1 MKLYKANI
9 IINKEITTRT
19 IKALSLQNAKDI
31 LAKEGVVIS
40 IKEINQFGLN
50 LSFGKINERDLS
62 IYIRQLS
69 VLLEAGVSVLDAFVS
84 VGNGCDN
91 ARLRQIFSDIS
102 MDLHAGASLEQ
113 ALSGYKKELGTIT
126 LAMFS
131 LGQNSGK
138 LSNSLSLLSFM
149 LEEIDNNKTK
159 FKKAI
164 RYPAIVLLTLII
176 AFNILIAMVVPS
188 FNSVFAS
195 VSKELPLATRII
207 LGLESLINDYGFFVV
222 FGAVLSTCLVLYF
235 YKFSFKFRFKF
246 DSFALKIPL
255 LKGII
260 LHSSL
265 ARFNLILSQLI
276 SAGMAMDRALDIA
289 NTVIENSY
297 IKSKINQSSKDIC
310 NANALSTS
318 FKKSGLYENIAIE
331 IIKAAEQSGA
341 LDEMFGYV
349 ANYYKQKYDLV
360 IDNLSA
366 YLEPILLVIISAVV
380 LLLGLGIFMPLWELS
395 SGAILD

>member
-1 MKLYKANI
+1 
-9 IINKEITTRT
+9 
-19 IKALSLQNAKDI
+19 
-31 LAKEGVVIS
+31 
-40 IKEINQFGLN
+40 
-50 LSFGKINERDLS
+50 
-62 IYIRQLS
+62 
-69 VLLEAGVSVLDAFVS
+69 
-84 VGNGCDN
+84 
-91 ARLRQIFSDIS
+91 
-102 MDLHAGASLEQ
+102 
-113 ALSGYKKELGTIT
+113 
-126 LAMFS
+126 
-131 LGQNSGK
+131 
-138 LSNSLSLLSFM
+138 
-149 LEEIDNNKTK
+149 
-159 FKKAI
+159 
-164 RYPAIVLLTLII
+164 
-176 AFNILIAMVVPS
+176 
-188 FNSVFAS
+188 
-195 VSKELPLATRII
+195 
-207 LGLESLINDYGFFVV
+207 
-222 FGAVLSTCLVLYF
+222 
-235 YKFSFKFRFKF
+235 FKF

-297 IKSKINQSSKDIC
+297 IRSKINQSSKDIC